1 MADVWPSVTFQL
13 ALPLGE
19 FRQGTFPMIRQEQYE
34 IWVQS
39 SLNKWNM
46 LGCFPDLDLASTIA
60 KSRSARTRLVCVT
73 FEYGKM
79 ISQESIAELGTPRNP
94 NDRDI
99 GSSGHRV
106 I

>member
-1 MADVWPSVTFQL
+1 MQDK
-13 ALPLGE
+13 E
-19 FRQGTFPMIRQEQYE
+19 ICPMIRQEQYE

-60 KSRSARTRLVCVT
+60 KSRSTRTRLVCVT

-99 GSSGHRV
+99 GSLGHRV